1 VIALDGSRGGQRGHG
16 QPGQHHREP
25 PRGAALLAKIT
36 LRKQH
41 KVDEH
46 HAQCYIVFDNAGFSL
61 KSYRRVWLSSG

>member
-1 VIALDGSRGGQRGHG
+1 MASLGNITENPH
-16 QPGQHHREP
+16 
-25 PRGAALLAKIT
+25 GAALLAKIT